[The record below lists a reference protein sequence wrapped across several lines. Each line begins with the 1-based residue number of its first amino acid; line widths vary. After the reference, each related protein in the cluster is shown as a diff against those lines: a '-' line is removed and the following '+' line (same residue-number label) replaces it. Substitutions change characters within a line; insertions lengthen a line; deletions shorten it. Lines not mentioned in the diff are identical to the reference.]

1 MNNNTGMSIPTNT
14 SWSRKAKAVRCIE
27 TGVIYK
33 SANEAA
39 KEIGSHGTSITRVCL
54 GKCKT
59 AKGKH
64 FCFVGSESETSVVN
78 ETEKEIAVS
87 HKAIIKG
94 KGSCTNGNT
103 NAVLCITDGS
113 IYTSCTDA
121 ANANDVAV
129 GQMSHTCRTKGSH
142 AKGKQYCYIKDIDM
156 HIDSISD
163 AINKKNLYNALLA
176 KENRR
181 KQLRN
186 MIADYKGD
194 IKRLEQEL
202 TETYAKL
209 SNAEQELINMD

>member
-1 MNNNTGMSIPTNT
+1 MTNNMEMTNKGINTTGC
-14 SWSRKAKAVRCIE
+14 KGKKVRCIE
-27 TGVIYK
+27 TGIVYK
-33 SANEAA
+33 SANQASKANNICATLIADVCKGKWKAA
-39 KEIGSHGTSITRVCL
+39 KGLHFEYAHNDTPV
-54 GKCKT
+54 T
-59 AKGKH
+59 A
-64 FCFVGSESETSVVN
+64 T
-78 ETEKEIAVS
+78 ETENEIVVS
-87 HKAIIKG
+87 KPSIVKG
-94 KGSCTNGNT
+94 KGSHTNGNT
-103 NAVLCITDGS
+103 NAVMCITDGS

-121 ANANDVAV
+121 ANANDVAI

-163 AINKKNLYNALLA
+163 AINKKNLYNALLE
-176 KENRR
+176 KENKR